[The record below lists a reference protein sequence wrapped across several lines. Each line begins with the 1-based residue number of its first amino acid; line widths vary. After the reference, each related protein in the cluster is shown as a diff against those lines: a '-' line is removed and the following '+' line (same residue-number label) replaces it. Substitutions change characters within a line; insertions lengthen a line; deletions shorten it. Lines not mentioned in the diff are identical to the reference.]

1 VLTQGIRTFI
11 DYMPT
16 FHVFGKVLFMLASKS
31 STVLPS
37 SLKTI
42 SDETEKFKVA

>member
-1 VLTQGIRTFI
+1 
-11 DYMPT
+11 
-16 FHVFGKVLFMLASKS
+16 MLASKS

-42 SDETEKFKVA
+42 SDETEKFKVAWKRYWNTHIFHSVDEILQFKKDS